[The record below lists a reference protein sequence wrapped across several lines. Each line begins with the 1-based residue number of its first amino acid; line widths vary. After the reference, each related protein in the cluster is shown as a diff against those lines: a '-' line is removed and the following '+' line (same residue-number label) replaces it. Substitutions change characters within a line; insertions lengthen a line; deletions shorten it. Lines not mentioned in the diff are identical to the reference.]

1 MVFSEDEIESAAR
14 RSIEGRIDELGYEA
28 FASWVWEDHLD
39 NESVRGF
46 LRDYISES
54 IYDDPENWGIKKD
67 LTQQQEKI
75 VNIYKQKIE
84 KLEQRINNED
94 LDDETENN
102 IQEEIDDIT
111 ELIKDV
117 EENPEGDYNED
128 EIESAIESYVDD
140 NEDEFVSFLSDQGF
154 DKNEILYYV
163 DTEAVIDYVINSD
176 SWGDILGS
184 YDGDHDEIDVNGK
197 TFIVMRYN

>member
-1 MVFSEDEIESAAR
+1 
-14 RSIEGRIDELGYEA
+14 
-28 FASWVWEDHLD
+28 
-39 NESVRGF
+39 
-46 LRDYISES
+46 
-54 IYDDPENWGIKKD
+54 

-163 DTEAVIDYVINSD
+163 DNEAVIDYIINSD

-184 YDGDHDEIDVNGK
+184 YDGDHDEIDVNGN